1 MFNFTYQNHLKY
13 SIGNRNFGCRENGFE
28 KFIVDIGIIDRQVF
42 NNSTYKLELN
52 RISNLILEDLGKD
65 LIVFLS
71 GGTDSEIVLRSFL
84 DIGFKPKCVT
94 IKFKDDYNILD
105 VKEAVEISRS
115 LDIDLEILNFD
126 VKDFYF
132 SGKAEHFAKEIQ
144 CTQITYLMVYY
155 HVLQLSAPSVM
166 GGELLLTRH
175 IDQKNNFWYYT
186 FRENEDASAMRFSN
200 RFRIPLVNEYFSY
213 TPEIM
218 LHFLDQP
225 LVKKMLNNPYKL
237 TSVSSK
243 NQILEHLY
251 PGIRPKVK
259 THGFEKLLAFN
270 YQSYKNLIKDDYK
283 RLEFSLDGIP
293 LEKLINKLKY
303 GN

>member
-28 KFIVDIGIIDRQVF
+28 KFIVDIGTIDRQVY

-52 RISNLILEDLGKD
+52 RISKLILEDLGKD